1 MRAWFRPLWNSRF
14 HVPHIFRYRNLTN
27 TGHSEIHS
35 FNWRTNSYFDDSR
48 CFQHW
53 TFACCL
59 NRPLNYKK
67 ARVHIYIYTHILKES
82 RILIYQRSLLWLRNF
97 FFFSSFLLPFSAHTF
112 AKLSI
117 KEKERGSG
125 TGTALKNRRGERK
138 SGARCRGI
146 NQRWEWYKN
155 IEPRGGGLLASLLEK
170 KKKERRERKKSS
182 RGRR

>member
-97 FFFSSFLLPFSAHTF
+97 FFFLFPSSFFRAHVREIVDQR
-112 AKLSI
+112 K
-117 KEKERGSG
+117 
-125 TGTALKNRRGERK
+125 GERLGDGNGFK
-138 SGARCRGI
+138 KQAG
-146 NQRWEWYKN
+146 W
-155 IEPRGGGLLASLLEK
+155 K
-170 KKKERRERKKSS
+170 KKWCTLS
-182 RGRR
+182 RY